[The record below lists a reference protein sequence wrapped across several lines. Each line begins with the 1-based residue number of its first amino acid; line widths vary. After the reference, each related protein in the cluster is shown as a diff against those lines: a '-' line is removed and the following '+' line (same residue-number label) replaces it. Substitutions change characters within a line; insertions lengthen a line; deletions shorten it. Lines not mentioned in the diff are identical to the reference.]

1 MPKPV
6 EPPPIPKVPA
16 GREERKALMFRATVQ
31 DDTLV
36 LQDLF
41 DHAFNFQ
48 RSGRDSAP
56 RGTRTSTSPGSQDG
70 EEEKKEEE
78 KRNERCCRVISASDV
93 AKVSMRRA
101 GNAPPAPT
109 DKARGNDIGN
119 RASAQSRCSLQAST
133 VAK

>member
-41 DHAFNFQ
+41 DHGALNQ
-48 RSGRDSAP
+48 VA
-56 RGTRTSTSPGSQDG
+56 
-70 EEEKKEEE
+70 
-78 KRNERCCRVISASDV
+78 VSAS
-93 AKVSMRRA
+93 SPLLNGR
-101 GNAPPAPT
+101 
-109 DKARGNDIGN
+109 
-119 RASAQSRCSLQAST
+119 
-133 VAK
+133 